1 MLETALK
8 LLKEFSNHSFQAY
21 IVGGFVRDYLLGI
34 ESNDIDITTN
44 ATPKEIKEIF
54 QDSCLPNEDYGSVV
68 VMMKGIH
75 FDITTFRKEIQ
86 YENNRRPI
94 EIEYIDELYPDILR
108 RDFVINTLCMDE
120 NGKIID
126 FLGGKED
133 LHNRIIRTVG
143 DAKSRFI
150 EDSLRMLRAI
160 RFATILNFQL
170 SDDLV
175 EAIKEEKYL
184 LKDLSYF
191 RKKEELDK
199 IFNCSNRDYGVKLL
213 IDLEVYQELE
223 LFNIHK
229 IVDCEVDSSI
239 AIWALLDVS
248 DKYPFQKNELDM
260 MKQIKKALN
269 YDNLDPMVLYQ
280 YGLYVNSCAGRIKGI
295 DLKEINEAYSNLA
308 IHSRDDINIDSKTIM
323 ELLNKEPGKYL
334 KEIYD
339 DIERE
344 ILYKRLPN
352 ELEDIKNYIKNHY
365 E

>member
-8 LLKEFSNHSFQAY
+8 LLKEFSNHSFKAY

-68 VMMKGIH
+68 VVMKGIH

-94 EIEYIDELYPDILR
+94 EIEYINDLYPDLLR
-108 RDFVINTLCMDE
+108 RDFVINTICMDE
-120 NGKIID
+120 NGDIID
-126 FLGGKED
+126 YLGGQDD
-133 LHNRIIRTVG
+133 LHNHIIRTVG
-143 DAKSRFI
+143 DAKSRFA

-175 EAIKEEKYL
+175 DAIKEEKYL
-184 LKDLSYF
+184 LKELSYF
-191 RKKEELDK
+191 RKKEVLDK

-223 LFNIHK
+223 LYNIHK
-229 IVDCEVDSSI
+229 IVNCEVDSSI

-248 DKYPFQKNELDM
+248 EKYPFQKNELEI
-260 MKQIKKALN
+260 MKQIKKVLN
-269 YDNLDPMVLYQ
+269 SNNLDPMVLYQ

-295 DLKEINEAYSNLA
+295 DLKDINEAYSNLV
-308 IHSRDDINIDSKTIM
+308 IHSRDDISIDSKTIM
-323 ELLNKEPGKYL
+323 ELLNRKPGKYI
-334 KEIYD
+334 KENYD
-339 DIERE
+339 DVERE

-352 ELEDIKNYIKNHY
+352 KLEDIKNYIKKHY